1 MEDAEEFDYEPE
13 CVDEVNDLNDTLN
26 DDADADNCAKLLPP
40 VQINEL
46 AAQCYLKETNL
57 PIDR

>member
-1 MEDAEEFDYEPE
+1 
-13 CVDEVNDLNDTLN
+13 
-26 DDADADNCAKLLPP
+26 

-57 PIDR
+57 PIDRWGGKNDLRIIGEQEAVWEE